1 MSGGYLV
8 NVWGMSLIVLDSVVL
23 VSGAVWWTKLHPMP
37 VVPQVAHFSSNAIEV
52 VPSGDGR
59 RMFSCFAQ
67 SLFFRFA
74 K

>member
-23 VSGAVWWTKLHPMP
+23 VSGAVWWTKFHPMP
-37 VVPQVAHFSSNAIEV
+37 VVTQVAHFSSNAIEV
-52 VPSGDGR
+52 VPSGDGG
-59 RMFSCFAQ
+59 RMFSCSAQ